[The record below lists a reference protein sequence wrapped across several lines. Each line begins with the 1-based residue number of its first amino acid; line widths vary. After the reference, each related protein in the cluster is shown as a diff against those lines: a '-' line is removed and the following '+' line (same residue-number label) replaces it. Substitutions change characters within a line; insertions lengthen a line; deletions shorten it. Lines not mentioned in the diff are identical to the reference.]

1 MFVDLG
7 TGDGRLP
14 YRLAREAS
22 ERLFVGID
30 ANAAGLIRFSGR
42 AARAGLPNVLYL
54 RAAVERLPSALAGV
68 ADRVSVVLPW
78 GSLLAAV
85 AGPSTAVLRG
95 VRALC
100 QPGAS
105 LSVVL
110 GLDPARDRAEILRLG
125 LPPLAHARLGDH
137 LATGYAAAGFRLVSV
152 HPMSRDQL
160 ARLPSTGARRLAHGG
175 DRSLLRIEARAA
187 G

>member
-1 MFVDLG
+1 VSIDLG

-14 YRLAREAS
+14 YRLAREAP

-42 AARAGLPNVLYL
+42 AVRAGLPNVLYV

-85 AGPSTAVLRG
+85 AGRSAAVLQG

-100 QPGAS
+100 QSGAR
-105 LSVVL
+105 LTVVL

-125 LPPLAHARLGDH
+125 LPPLTDARFGDDLGV
-137 LATGYAAAGFRLVSV
+137 GYAAAGFSLISV
-152 HPMSRDQL
+152 RPMGRDQL
-160 ARLPSTGARRLAHGG
+160 ARLPSTWARRLAHGG